1 MDRRGTPWGTHLI
14 EGQALLLCEGV
25 EEERLHHVAEH
36 LAELEK
42 GGRDEGRRLLALEH
56 VRRREIRRFE
66 STRRR

>member
-1 MDRRGTPWGTHLI
+1 
-14 EGQALLLCEGV
+14 LLCEGV

-56 VRRREIRRFE
+56 VRRHEIRRLE
-66 STRRR
+66 GTRRR